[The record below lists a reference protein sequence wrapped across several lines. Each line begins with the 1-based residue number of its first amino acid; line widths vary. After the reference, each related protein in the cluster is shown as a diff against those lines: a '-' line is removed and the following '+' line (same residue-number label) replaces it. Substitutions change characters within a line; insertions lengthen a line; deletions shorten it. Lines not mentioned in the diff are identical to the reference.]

1 MTMKTLFTA
10 VVVVC
15 TLLTMSVQANENVEQ
30 LAKHMLD
37 KQMEQVNLTLTHQV
51 REDIND
57 ATYLFTMQTFHEPIT
72 LMANNEANMNKAT
85 DSE

>member
-1 MTMKTLFTA
+1 MKILFTA
-10 VVVVC
+10 IVVVF
-15 TLLTMSVQANENVEQ
+15 TLLTMSVQANENIEQ

-51 REDIND
+51 REDINY
-57 ATYLFTMQTFHEPIT
+57 ATYLFTMPTVHEPIT